1 MAKPKR
7 LILLHPVSHTKMAP
21 DSDLAGLR
29 VAASED
35 FGSAP
40 TARDVRATFGVKIA
54 LFAISLRDATSRR
67 LIAAAPMSPL
77 PCCARSACSPSTAR
91 GSGIIPRCAVRTYAP
106 ASRMEGQR
114 YSAVDVARAMAVQ
127 TAIHQRWQTF
137 FANYDVILSP
147 AITISPR
154 PRTELY
160 PKEIDGDPTGSY
172 FHWLALAY
180 AVTVVGHPAL
190 SLPGGLD
197 HAGMPFG
204 LQIVGPRGA
213 DAKVLAVAAALN
225 WQAMPEPAGRAR
237 TLRRSVGRPP

>member
-1 MAKPKR
+1 MAKPNRIIKLDGYYQLLWLR
-7 LILLHPVSHTKMAP
+7 LGIRICCIRVLKPRWSLTALKEC
-21 DSDLAGLR
+21 DLAGLR
-29 VAASED
+29 VAATED
-35 FGSAP
+35 FGFAP

-54 LFAISLRDATSRR
+54 LFRHLFARCDVATPDCSGSDESFAVLRAISVLAEHGATVRDHPTMCGPNLRAN
-67 LIAAAPMSPL
+67 
-77 PCCARSACSPSTAR
+77 
-91 GSGIIPRCAVRTYAP
+91 VE
-106 ASRMEGQR
+106 EGQR

-137 FANYDVILSP
+137 FANYDVI
-147 AITISPR
+147 
-154 PRTELY
+154 
-160 PKEIDGDPTGSY
+160 TGSY

-190 SLPGGLD
+190 SLLGGLD

-204 LQIVGPRGA
+204 LQIVGPRGG